1 VSFLRKHDTVIC
13 INESVKEDGL
23 VSKVRSFLLLPVK
36 LIFGVFW
43 LVLAL
48 LNIGVKLLAEL
59 GSIFL
64 GIILVILALMF
75 IGYFVLV
82 EPGQIST
89 SAKDILFSIATL
101 FIVSTILALVPSLMD
116 GLINLCNRVL
126 QL

>member
-13 INESVKEDGL
+13 VNEGIKEDGPM
-23 VSKVRSFLLLPVK
+23 SKVRSFLLLPLK

-48 LNIGVKLLAEL
+48 LNIGVKLLTGL

-64 GIILVILALMF
+64 GIILVILVLMF

-82 EPGQIST
+82 EPGQISAG
-89 SAKDILFSIATL
+89 AKDILFSIAS
-101 FIVSTILALVPSLMD
+101 FFVVSTILALLPSLMD

>member
-1 VSFLRKHDTVIC
+1 M
-13 INESVKEDGL
+13 
-23 VSKVRSFLLLPVK
+23 SKVRSFLLLPVK

-101 FIVSTILALVPSLMD
+101 FIVSTVLALVPSLMD

-126 QL
+126 LL

>member
-1 VSFLRKHDTVIC
+1 M
-13 INESVKEDGL
+13 
-23 VSKVRSFLLLPVK
+23 SKVRSFLLLPVK
-36 LIFGVFW
+36 LISGVFW

-101 FIVSTILALVPSLMD
+101 FIVSTVLALVPSLMD